1 MSPPFPL
8 LYQDFSTLGDLL
20 RHLRS
25 PCQPAVRRL
34 LPQPRPTPQT
44 CFGCSATVLSP
55 GARGLF
61 PQAPLMSHFLDCDR
75 ALRMDCR
82 RLDMPL
88 SILRINVEKDLRVSV
103 GLCLLEMSRN
113 YQGFFLLFSRPLIAQ
128 RMD

>member
-1 MSPPFPL
+1 ML
-8 LYQDFSTLGDLL
+8 CQDFSTLGDLL

-44 CFGCSATVLSP
+44 CFGCSAIVLSS

-61 PQAPLMSHFLDCDR
+61 PQEPLMSHFLDCDR

-88 SILRINVEKDLRVSV
+88 SILRINVEKDLRVSRFV
-103 GLCLLEMSRN
+103 PIGDVEKLAK
-113 YQGFFLLFSRPLIAQ
+113 FFLFYSRPLIAQ